1 MRIRLFSAYN
11 TPPSLP
17 PSKCV
22 HVSSILVE
30 RYCQFNSTYGRLWSS
45 DGVAVCC
52 ASVWDID
59 GLFNNRLLQIE
70 HQLVVVQRSCCAVRV
85 VVILYYYT
93 RDERRS
99 VSCIHLGQ
107 EKQKKRV
114 RRNIRTTRKKK
125 REKKRKRCCCSKRRG
140 VHHLGGTGL
149 AQNWKKG
156 KTLALM
162 PLIKTIYR
170 REQKKKNLFLSFFF
184 SRWHAMAR
192 LSCW

>member
-1 MRIRLFSAYN
+1 MRIGLISAYN

-85 VVILYYYT
+85 VYYT
-93 RDERRS
+93 TIREMRGGVCLVYIWD
-99 VSCIHLGQ
+99 
-107 EKQKKRV
+107 
-114 RRNIRTTRKKK
+114 RRNKGKEWDETSEQLGKRKEKKK
-125 REKKRKRCCCSKRRG
+125 EKDVAVQRDVEFIILEGQVSHRTGKRER
-140 VHHLGGTGL
+140 H
-149 AQNWKKG
+149 
-156 KTLALM
+156 
-162 PLIKTIYR
+162 
-170 REQKKKNLFLSFFF
+170 
-184 SRWHAMAR
+184 
-192 LSCW
+192 